1 MPTRDI
7 YHDAVKRALIKD
19 GWRITHDPLHIK
31 YGGFDFLIDLG
42 AEALIGASKDGQKIA
57 VEVKSFVGASSLND
71 FHNAVGQF
79 VNYRLVL
86 KQAEPERKLY
96 LAVNEYVFSSFFST
110 EFGQLAVEEHQ
121 LKLLVFDEEQEVITT
136 WLE

>member
-7 YHDAVKRALIKD
+7 YHDAVKQALIKD

-31 YGGFDFLIDLG
+31 YGGFNFLIDLG
-42 AEALIGASKDGQKIA
+42 AETLIGASKNGQKIA

-71 FHNAVGQF
+71 FHVAVGQF

-86 KQAEPERKLY
+86 KQAESERTLY
-96 LAVNEYVFSSFFST
+96 LAVSEYIYSSFFNT
-110 EFGQLAVEEHQ
+110 EFGQLAAKEHQ
-121 LKLLVFDEEQEVITT
+121 LKLLVFDEEQEAIKI
-136 WLE
+136 WRA

>member
-7 YHDAVKRALIKD
+7 YHDAVKQALIKD
-19 GWRITHDPLHIK
+19 GWRITHDPLHIE
-31 YGGFDFLIDLG
+31 YGGFDFFVDLG
-42 AEALIGASKDGQKIA
+42 ADVLIGARKGGQKIA

-71 FHNAVGQF
+71 FHIAVGQF

-86 KQAEPERKLY
+86 KQAEPNRTLY
-96 LAVNEYVFSSFFST
+96 LAVSEYIYSSFFNT
-110 EFGQLAVEEHQ
+110 EFGRLAAKEHQ
-121 LKLLVFDEEQEVITT
+121 LRLIVFDEEQEVINL

>member
-7 YHDAVKRALIKD
+7 YHDAVKQALIKD
-19 GWRITHDPLHIK
+19 GWRITHDPLHIE
-31 YGGFDFLIDLG
+31 YGGFDFFVDLG
-42 AEALIGASKDGQKIA
+42 ADVLIGAKKSGQKIA

-71 FHNAVGQF
+71 FHIAVGQF

-86 KQAEPERKLY
+86 KQAEPDRTLY
-96 LAVNEYVFSSFFST
+96 LAVSEYIYSSFFNT
-110 EFGQLAVEEHQ
+110 EFGRLATKEHQ
-121 LKLLVFDEEQEVITT
+121 LRLIVFDEEQEVINL